1 MKNES
6 NVIPLDDP
14 ENLNKYLNCISKKNN
29 KEKKENINIEIKE
42 FAEKNLNNY
51 LSNFDKQ
58 FRKFYYKINNK
69 YNIKYNII

>member
-1 MKNES
+1 MRVNKKKLSLAKSNSVISHMKNES

-42 FAEKNLNNY
+42 L
-51 LSNFDKQ
+51 
-58 FRKFYYKINNK
+58 RKKT
-69 YNIKYNII
+69 